1 MPAEEKTERR
11 FTMKKKVFKVIKAVV
26 EILLIWVITFLVVI
40 GSIALIKPE
49 ILYPDMWQVETQTI
63 YIFERSPISG
73 TYV

>member
-1 MPAEEKTERR
+1 
-11 FTMKKKVFKVIKAVV
+11 MKKKIIKVIKEVV
-26 EILLIWVITFLVVI
+26 EFLLIWGIVFLVVI

>member
-1 MPAEEKTERR
+1 
-11 FTMKKKVFKVIKAVV
+11 MKKKVIKVIKTAV
-26 EILLIWVITFLVVI
+26 EFLLIWGIVFLVVI
-40 GSIALIKPE
+40 GGIALLKPE

>member
-1 MPAEEKTERR
+1 
-11 FTMKKKVFKVIKAVV
+11 MKKKVIKVIKTIVAVI
-26 EILLIWVITFLVVI
+26 ETLLIWGAISSIVFLVVI

-63 YIFERSPISG
+63 YIFERTPISG

>member
-1 MPAEEKTERR
+1 
-11 FTMKKKVFKVIKAVV
+11 MKRKIIKVIKAAVKF
-26 EILLIWVITFLVVI
+26 LIIWGIVFLVVI